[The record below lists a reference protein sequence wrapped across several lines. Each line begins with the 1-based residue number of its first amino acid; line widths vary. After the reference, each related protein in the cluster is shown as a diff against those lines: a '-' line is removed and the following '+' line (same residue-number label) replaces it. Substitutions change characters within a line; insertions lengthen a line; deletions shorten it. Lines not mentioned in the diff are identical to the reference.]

1 MNNDIEKTTEDDT
14 ETTVIV
20 EYTVPVIHKIELP
33 IALFEDAED
42 EDEVLE
48 YLKDNIHSDE
58 QYADDIQIWGL
69 SYE

>member
-1 MNNDIEKTTEDDT
+1 MDKDVKKTTEEDT

-20 EYTVPVIHKIELP
+20 EYTVPVIHTVRLP
-33 IALFEDAED
+33 IELFEDAED

-48 YLKDNIHSDE
+48 YLKDNVHGDE